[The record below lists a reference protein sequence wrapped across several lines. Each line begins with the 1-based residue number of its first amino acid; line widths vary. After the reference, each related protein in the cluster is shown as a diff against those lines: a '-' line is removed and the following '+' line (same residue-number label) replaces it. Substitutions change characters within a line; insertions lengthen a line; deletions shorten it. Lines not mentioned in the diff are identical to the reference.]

1 VEEKNMK
8 IIVMTLAAAGA
19 ALLAGSAQAQ
29 VQYPANSVRIMVPA
43 NPGGSTDVNARLF
56 GQFFQKHSTASTAI
70 VNQAAG
76 GGVVAA
82 QTVATAPAD
91 GSTLYVWHAAVHT
104 TNLSG
109 QSPFAYTDL
118 TPLATTAEYND
129 VYAVAADAPY
139 STLPELA
146 AYAKANPNSITVG
159 SQFGGTTQIKGE
171 AINALADGTMR
182 IVDAGGESDRIIA
195 LLGEQVNVISMSVA
209 NALQYQAD
217 GKIKVLAVINENADP
232 FAPDF
237 PTSASQGV
245 DISFPLM
252 FTVYGPP
259 NMSPAVLAAF
269 EAVFTAM
276 EADPEYAEALRK
288 ASQVPSF
295 RGPAATAAFL
305 ENELA
310 FVRSMMN

>member
-1 VEEKNMK
+1 MNRF
-8 IIVMTLAAAGA
+8 ILTLAAAGA
-19 ALLAGSAQAQ
+19 ALTFGTAQAQ
-29 VQYPANSVRIMVPA
+29 VQYPATAVRIMVPA

-56 GQFFQKHSTASTAI
+56 GEYFQKHSTASTAI

-82 QTVATAPAD
+82 QTVATAPGD
-91 GSTLYVWHAAVHT
+91 GGTLYVWHAAVHT
-104 TNLSG
+104 TNISG
-109 QSPFAYTDL
+109 QSHFAYTDL

-129 VYAVAADAPY
+129 VYAVRADAPY

-146 AYAKANPNSITVG
+146 DYAKANPGTVTVG

-171 AINALADGTMR
+171 AINSLAGGSMR

-195 LLGEQVNVISMSVA
+195 LLGGQVDVISMSVA
-209 NALQYQAD
+209 NAVQYEAD
-217 GKIKVLAVINENADP
+217 GRIKVLAVINEKPDP

-237 PTSASQGV
+237 PTSVSQGV

-259 NMSPAVLAAF
+259 GMSAEALAAF
-269 EAVFTAM
+269 EAVFAAM
-276 EADPEYAEALRK
+276 TADPAYSEALVK
-288 ASQVPSF
+288 AAQVPSF
-295 RGPAATAAFL
+295 RGPAETAAFL
-305 ENELA
+305 EQELA
-310 FVRSMMN
+310 FVKSMMD